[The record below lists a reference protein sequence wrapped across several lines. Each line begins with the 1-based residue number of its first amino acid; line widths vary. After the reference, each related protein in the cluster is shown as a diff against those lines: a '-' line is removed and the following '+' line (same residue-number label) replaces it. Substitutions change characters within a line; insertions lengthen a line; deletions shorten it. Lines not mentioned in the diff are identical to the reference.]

1 MQQCQLGRGLV
12 TFKHLDGR
20 SRITR
25 AVANNPLKLFTRC
38 RSGPAARVV
47 ASGYGGGFVAGDE
60 IDLQL
65 RVERDAHGLLA
76 TQASTKVYRN
86 PERLPCR
93 QRIAAHVES
102 GAALIVAPH
111 PTMCF
116 AESLFD
122 QRQHYTIAPGGTLV
136 VADWMLCGRWTS
148 GERWKFSRYANT
160 LAVSRGET
168 PLIHEAV
175 VLDEK
180 EGPIAAPFRGGH
192 FNCLGAAALVGER
205 LEGEIAELLREVGHM
220 TRRADDAN
228 RNSFVAVGAPVPD
241 GAIFRFAAE
250 STEAAEQFLRRVFA
264 AVEPLLGEPVWG
276 PIL

>member
-1 MQQCQLGRGLV
+1 LATL
-12 TFKHLDGR
+12 KYLDGR
-20 SRITR
+20 SRITQ

-38 RSGPAARVV
+38 RSGPVARLV

-65 RVERDAHGLLA
+65 RVEQNAQGLLA
-76 TQASTKVYRN
+76 TQASTKVYKN

-93 QRIAAHVES
+93 QRISAHVES
-102 GAALIVAPH
+102 GAVFVAAPH
-111 PTMCF
+111 PTICF
-116 AESLFD
+116 ADSLFD
-122 QRQHYTIAPGGTLV
+122 QRQHYTVALGGTLV

-148 GERWKFSRYANT
+148 GERWEFSRYANT
-160 LAVSRGET
+160 LHVSRGET

-180 EGPIAAPFRGGH
+180 DGPIAAPFRGGH
-192 FNCLGAAALVGER
+192 FNCLGVAALVGER
-205 LEGEIAELLREVGHM
+205 LKEPIAELLREIEQ
-220 TRRADDAN
+220 TSRQSPDSN
-228 RNSFVAVGAPVPD
+228 RHSFVAVGAPVED
-241 GAIFRFAAE
+241 GALFRFAAE

-276 PIL
+276 QIL